1 MFDFDED
8 KTPWDRQQEEQE
20 CEDSCDCEYDFS
32 YDLDHF
38 ATLAMRSL
46 LLSPKGWDA
55 RPEHIAQRA
64 YAIAEAMV
72 REQERYK
79 D

>member
-20 CEDSCDCEYDFS
+20 CEDDCEYDS
-32 YDLDHF
+32 VYDLDHF
-38 ATLAMRSL
+38 AALAMRSL
-46 LLSPKGWDA
+46 LLSPKGWNIQ
-55 RPEHIAQRA
+55 PEHIAQRA
-64 YAIAEAMV
+64 YAIAFAMI

-79 D
+79 N